1 MNLSIGGKQ
10 TLAYEN
16 YVRLLS
22 FWGAIIAIIISLLSI
37 VYYGINMA
45 LFLPWLGPFWL
56 VSIGGWLV
64 NIVLDVIALICAFLV
79 WRKYVPMLETNYAAT
94 AIPLIIL
101 GILSWVAF
109 GGLLIFI
116 AGILVFLD
124 KENVKA

>member
-1 MNLSIGGKQ
+1 M
-10 TLAYEN
+10 AYEN
-16 YVRLLS
+16 YVKLLS
-22 FWGAIIAIIISLLSI
+22 FWGAIIAIIVALISI
-37 VYYGINMA
+37 AYYGITIA
-45 LFLPWLGPFWL
+45 ISLPWLGPLWL
-56 VSIGGWLV
+56 LGIGGSMV
-64 NIVLDVIALICAFLV
+64 SIVLDVIALICAFLV